1 MLTSC
6 VPKFDR
12 RMLPIVCTLYVLSY
26 LDRGNI
32 GNAKTAGAEDDL
44 GLDSAQGSPPILKHG
59 NKNPTTAFTDHG
71 HQWTWVL
78 NTFYI
83 YLRLFRADC
92 ATLETTACPPLR
104 GLSLPRVSAMHRHH
118 HNQD

>member
-32 GNAKTAGAEDDL
+32 GNAKTAGAEDGL
-44 GLDSAQGSPPILKHG
+44 GLDSAQISPPILKHG

-71 HQWTWVL
+71 FSGHGSSIPFTL
-78 NTFYI
+78 LTFVSSGLCY
-83 YLRLFRADC
+83 
-92 ATLETTACPPLR
+92 TLEITACTPLR
-104 GLSLPRVSAMHRHH
+104 GLSLPRVSAMHRHY